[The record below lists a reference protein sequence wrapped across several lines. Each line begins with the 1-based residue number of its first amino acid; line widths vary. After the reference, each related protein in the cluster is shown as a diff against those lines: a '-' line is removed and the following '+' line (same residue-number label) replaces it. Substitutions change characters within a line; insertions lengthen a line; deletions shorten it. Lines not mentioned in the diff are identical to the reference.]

1 MTTLPLPEIGH
12 QSYYLISSANR
23 VLLGNNITEFVC
35 DRLVELALLEDNG
48 EELLFRIEHHRH
60 VTKGTALIHYYNDE
74 LCDMYSDMRVAVG
87 YDGAVRDITDFDG
100 VRSRWKLKRAEI
112 LRAYSSDVEPLVEG
126 TSKLLGDKEKFVHSL
141 FGGYGFWRIF
151 FQPWY
156 HREFEE
162 MERNELLL
170 KNYFGEVDLPLNVE
184 SDIAPREDD
193 RGLVK
198 NVVSKATLANRAFN
212 RPAFLRM
219 LKNLTK
225 VYNIEARLN
234 VDFEESYTFLKNGTI
249 AQAELYLNTSVSNW
263 YAVATGHRLIQVTAR
278 GLEVLKAAEDMAE
291 TLEMNE
297 PNTE

>member
-23 VLLGNNITEFVC
+23 VLLGNKITEFVC
-35 DRLVELALLEDNG
+35 DRLVELTLLEDNG

-100 VRSRWKLKRAEI
+100 VRSRWKLKRTEI
-112 LRAYSSDVEPLVEG
+112 LREYSSDVEPLVEG
-126 TSKLLGDKEKFVHSL
+126 TSQLLEDKEKFVHSL

-162 MERNELLL
+162 MERSGASTEELDKLGAGKL
-170 KNYFGEVDLPLNVE
+170 NLATHKGDVENGSVMIGQISGMLNDILPVADIIHNIVE
-184 SDIAPREDD
+184 
-193 RGLVK
+193 GLPGAVK
-198 NVVSKATLANRAFN
+198 SA
-212 RPAFLRM
+212 
-219 LKNLTK
+219 
-225 VYNIEARLN
+225 EAHC
-234 VDFEESYTFLKNGTI
+234 K
-249 AQAELYLNTSVSNW
+249 
-263 YAVATGHRLIQVTAR
+263 
-278 GLEVLKAAEDMAE
+278 
-291 TLEMNE
+291 
-297 PNTE
+297 